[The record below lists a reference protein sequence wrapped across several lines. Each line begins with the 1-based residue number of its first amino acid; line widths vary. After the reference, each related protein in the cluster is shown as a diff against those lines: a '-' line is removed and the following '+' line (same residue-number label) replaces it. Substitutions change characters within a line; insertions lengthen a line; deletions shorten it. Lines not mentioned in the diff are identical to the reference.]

1 MMTDAALVEAVAR
14 RVVELLRD
22 EGLAAPPEPRLLD
35 AAEVA
40 TRFGVSAEWVRDH
53 ADDLGAVRLGDGP
66 RPRLRFDP
74 DAVRKALSA
83 RSGSGRSEDQRLG
96 STAGPR
102 PIRASAGSGEPSG
115 QLPRRSVDVKELPNR
130 TGRRRANGPPQATRK
145 EPSSRSQRSPQPR
158 ETTAADRAPSA
169 DADDG
174 RTRDGA

>member
-1 MMTDAALVEAVAR
+1 MTDAALVEAVAR

-40 TRFGVSAEWVRDH
+40 ARFGVSAEWVRDH

-74 DAVRKALSA
+74 ETVREALSA
-83 RSGSGRSEDQRLG
+83 RSGGGGSEDQRFG
-96 STAGPR
+96 SSAGPR
-102 PIRASAGSGEPSG
+102 PLRDPRGAADAVGH
-115 QLPRRSVDVKELPNR
+115 LPVRSVEVTALRTR
-130 TGRRRANGPPQATRK
+130 TGRRRDNGPPQATRK

-169 DADDG
+169 AADDG
-174 RTRDGA
+174 RKQDG